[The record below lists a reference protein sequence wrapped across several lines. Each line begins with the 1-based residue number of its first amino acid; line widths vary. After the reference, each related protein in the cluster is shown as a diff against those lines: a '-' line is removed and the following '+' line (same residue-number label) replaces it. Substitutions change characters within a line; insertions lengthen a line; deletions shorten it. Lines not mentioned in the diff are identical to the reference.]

1 MPNDVDYETNLLP
14 VKQLVQ
20 LGLTENQISG
30 VVDIIRQRTTTTFV
44 NTADAELADAMRELA
59 WVALEEAYYKIQFGS
74 PGEQLGLIKTILART
89 ASMVGS
95 ETTTRFEM
103 MRNEFEE
110 MMVGIRG
117 SEDILDEPFDVDELE
132 P

>member
-1 MPNDVDYETNLLP
+1 MLELI
-14 VKQLVQ
+14 QQ
-20 LGLTENQISG
+20 
-30 VVDIIRQRTTTTFV
+30 RQTTSFV

-59 WVALEEAYYKIQFGS
+59 WLAIREASFKIQFGA

-110 MMVGIRG
+110 MVAGIRG
-117 SEDILDEPFDVDELE
+117 TDSVLDDTFDFEDIEELRE
-132 P
+132 DGE

>member
-1 MPNDVDYETNLLP
+1 
-14 VKQLVQ
+14 
-20 LGLTENQISG
+20 
-30 VVDIIRQRTTTTFV
+30 
-44 NTADAELADAMRELA
+44 MRELA
-59 WVALEEAYYKIQFGS
+59 WLAIREASFKIQFGA

-110 MMVGIRG
+110 MVAGIRG
-117 SEDILDEPFDVDELE
+117 TDSVLDDTFDFEDIEELRE
-132 P
+132 DGE